1 MYYYIYEYYQIHVIY
16 GYHLL
21 LILHT
26 LFLTFASALRPKKL
40 TLKGPKQYW
49 CTFKDITISCY
60 KSREEAHGIPA
71 HQMNLR
77 GEDYFGFSFQK
88 LILDSIRS

>member
-1 MYYYIYEYYQIHVIY
+1 M
-16 GYHLL
+16 L
-21 LILHT
+21 LIHHA
-26 LFLTFASALRPKKL
+26 LFLPFVFILRPKKL

-77 GEDYFGFSFQK
+77 GKDYFRFSF
-88 LILDSIRS
+88 LELLLDIF